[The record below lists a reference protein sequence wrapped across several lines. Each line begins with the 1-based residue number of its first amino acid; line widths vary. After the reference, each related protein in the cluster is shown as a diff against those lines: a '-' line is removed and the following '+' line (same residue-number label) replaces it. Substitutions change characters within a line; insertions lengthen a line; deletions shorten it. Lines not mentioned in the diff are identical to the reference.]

1 MLVGN
6 RVINLYNKIRK
17 VLSNAGVYSPA
28 FEAFIIIKKVF
39 DKEYINLTDNDI
51 TEEKLNK
58 LNNILKKREY
68 GYPIQYILGEWE
80 FWGRTF
86 KIGEGVLIPRSDTET
101 LVETSLEVIRDVKDP
116 LIIDLC
122 SGSGCVAISLAKE
135 RHDATILAVEKS
147 KIAFDY
153 LNYNIKLNDV
163 KNIKSILADVFDMK
177 DIYVNGKFDLI
188 VSNPPYIKTKDLENL
203 QKEVKFEPKIALDGG
218 IDGLYFYKNILKC
231 WCEKLKIGGFIA
243 FEIGDEQSQEVRILM
258 NEYELSNIRLKKDLE
273 GINRVIY
280 GQR

>member
-86 KIGEGVLIPRSDTET
+86 
-101 LVETSLEVIRDVKDP
+101 
-116 LIIDLC
+116 
-122 SGSGCVAISLAKE
+122 
-135 RHDATILAVEKS
+135 
-147 KIAFDY
+147 
-153 LNYNIKLNDV
+153 
-163 KNIKSILADVFDMK
+163 
-177 DIYVNGKFDLI
+177 
-188 VSNPPYIKTKDLENL
+188 
-203 QKEVKFEPKIALDGG
+203 
-218 IDGLYFYKNILKC
+218 
-231 WCEKLKIGGFIA
+231 
-243 FEIGDEQSQEVRILM
+243 
-258 NEYELSNIRLKKDLE
+258 
-273 GINRVIY
+273 
-280 GQR
+280 